1 MDVMLYG
8 PWMEVVDNVW
18 SDQLLSL
25 NGSTVERKEED
36 EERARTMTVAMS
48 MVVVHPN
55 KPMQHAIEFGGPNM
69 TSENEAG
76 RDKKGLPT
84 EEVQELVGNDT
95 NKIPFFFKKKKELVT
110 TEVAWQPRWSQG
122 VVLG

>member
-1 MDVMLYG
+1 MFLCGIIGHRYRSCSLASNGDMDVMLYG

-36 EERARTMTVAMS
+36 EERARTMIVAMS
-48 MVVVHPN
+48 MVVVHPI

-76 RDKKGLPT
+76 RDNRSSLT
-84 EEVQELVGNDT
+84 
-95 NKIPFFFKKKKELVT
+95 
-110 TEVAWQPRWSQG
+110 
-122 VVLG
+122 